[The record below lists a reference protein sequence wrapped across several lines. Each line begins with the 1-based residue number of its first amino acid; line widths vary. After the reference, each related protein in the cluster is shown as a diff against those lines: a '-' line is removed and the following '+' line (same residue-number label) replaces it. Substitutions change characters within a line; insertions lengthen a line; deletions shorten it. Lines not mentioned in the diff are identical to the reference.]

1 MKSQHLYTKNL
12 IQMPKR
18 ITFKNDKF
26 VEEKLDPEKYLRT
39 LSLEDFLGCDNTR
52 DILLLE
58 HYDNFDKYLKPKL
71 EYLYKKYN
79 LNFRNNNFFGKDWDN
94 VSGDCFADMIF
105 NYLSVKY
112 DLSLFYECPELAAD
126 LLCNNDK

>member
-1 MKSQHLYTKNL
+1 
-12 IQMPKR
+12 MPKR

-39 LSLEDFLGCDNTR
+39 LSLEDFLDCDNTR

-58 HYDNFDKYLKPKL
+58 HYDNFEKYLKSKL

>member
-1 MKSQHLYTKNL
+1 
-12 IQMPKR
+12 MPKR

-39 LSLEDFLGCDNTR
+39 LSLEDFLDCDNTR

-58 HYDNFDKYLKPKL
+58 HYDNFEKYLKSKL

-105 NYLSVKY
+105 NHLSVKY